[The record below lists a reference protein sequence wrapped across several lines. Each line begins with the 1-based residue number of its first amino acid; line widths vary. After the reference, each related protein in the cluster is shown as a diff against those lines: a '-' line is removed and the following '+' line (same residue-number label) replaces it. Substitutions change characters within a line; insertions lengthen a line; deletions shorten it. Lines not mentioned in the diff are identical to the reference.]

1 MKKYKLFDQV
11 SEPNLSD
18 ENIVDE
24 ADEVTISN
32 QKKGQ
37 EFDQP
42 IQHAGPEKKLF

>member
-11 SEPNLSD
+11 SEPNLTD
-18 ENIVDE
+18 ENIEAE

-42 IQHAGPEKKLF
+42 I